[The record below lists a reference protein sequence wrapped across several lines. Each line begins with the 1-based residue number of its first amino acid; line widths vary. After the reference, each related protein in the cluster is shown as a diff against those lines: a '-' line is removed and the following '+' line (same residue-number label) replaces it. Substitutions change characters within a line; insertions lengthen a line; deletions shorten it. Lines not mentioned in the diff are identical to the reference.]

1 MSPLTTT
8 TSATVTD
15 PPAAAEV
22 PVTPERFRQAMGRF
36 ATGVTAVCGTDAT
49 GAPIGIAANSFA
61 SVSLEPALVSFCVA
75 RTSSTWAEL
84 QASPSFAISFL
95 ADTQAE
101 VCSQLAR
108 KGVDRFAGVPWS
120 PAPSGAPV
128 LDGALAWVD
137 CTPWARY
144 DGGDHEIVVGQVT
157 ALGLAE
163 DVPEPLLFFQ
173 STFRTLAP

>member
-1 MSPLTTT
+1 
-8 TSATVTD
+8 
-15 PPAAAEV
+15 
-22 PVTPERFRQAMGRF
+22 
-36 ATGVTAVCGTDAT
+36 
-49 GAPIGIAANSFA
+49 
-61 SVSLEPALVSFCVA
+61 
-75 RTSSTWAEL
+75 
-84 QASPSFAISFL
+84 
-95 ADTQAE
+95 
-101 VCSQLAR
+101 
-108 KGVDRFAGVPWS
+108 VPWS

-157 ALGLAE
+157 VLGLAE